1 MKHIL
6 KCKTCGSYTMKE
18 KCSCGGEAVL
28 AKPAKYSPEDKFG
41 YLRRKAKKEQLAIE
55 GSI

>member
-1 MKHIL
+1 
-6 KCKTCGSYTMKE
+6 MKE
-18 KCSCGGEAVL
+18 RCFCGGEAVF

-41 YLRRKAKKEQLAIE
+41 YLRRKAKKELLERE